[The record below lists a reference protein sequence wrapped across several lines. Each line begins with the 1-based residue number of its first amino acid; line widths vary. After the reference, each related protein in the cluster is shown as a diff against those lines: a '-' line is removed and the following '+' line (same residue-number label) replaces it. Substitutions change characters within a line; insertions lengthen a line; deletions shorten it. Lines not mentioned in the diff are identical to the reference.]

1 MFKKAFS
8 ITVLLIFSAL
18 MQLSAQ
24 YLVPTTTKNKK
35 AADLYM
41 MAQEKIVQGRINE
54 ANGMLEEAIRKDKKF
69 SEAYFMLAANARKVR
84 NYTSAKIL
92 FQKVLE
98 IKAPIEVIAG
108 AHLNLGEISMV
119 EGNYDQARTSLQA
132 YLDCKPK
139 SKANVAMATRNM
151 ANCDFAMEAMKK
163 PLNFKAVP
171 MPPNVNL
178 FPNQY
183 FPSLT
188 ADRQTIVYTIIRTP
202 NVMVDQED
210 LFISHLDNGEWSKGV
225 SISELIN
232 SKNNEGT
239 ASISGDGRVLVF
251 TSCGRKD
258 GFGSCDLYISK
269 KEGGKWSKPVNMG
282 NEVNTKEWETQPSL
296 TTDGR
301 TLYYVSSRKG
311 MYGGS
316 DIFYST
322 LIDSTDKW
330 SRPVNLGK
338 TINTTGYD
346 VAPFI
351 HPNGRTLYFASDA
364 RIGMGGYDMYMSTK
378 EDTGWTAPKNLGY
391 PLNTFN
397 DEMSF
402 VISGDEKKGYYS
414 VEIKKDANINSSI
427 YEFDIPQ
434 EIKSVYKVMVAKGKV
449 YDAQTKKPLGAKL
462 ELMDL
467 KTRQLVQKVASDSI
481 EGDYLLTLTEGSEY
495 ALYVSRP
502 GYLFKSLSFN
512 FLNQSAFDPLT
523 LDVYLEP
530 IRTGASVVLN
540 NLFFESGKYEL
551 LPKSMTELN
560 KIVRFMTENGTTKM
574 EISGHTDDV
583 GKDAD
588 NMVLSNNRAKAV
600 VDYLIQSGVKKT
612 NLVYKG
618 YGETKPTAPNT
629 NDENRM
635 LNRRIEFR
643 VL

>member
-1 MFKKAFS
+1 MFKKAFPIS
-8 ITVLLIFSAL
+8 IILIFSAFL
-18 MQLSAQ
+18 QLYAQ
-24 YLVPTTTKNKK
+24 YLTPTTTKNKK
-35 AADLYM
+35 AAVLYYQ
-41 MAQEKIVQGRINE
+41 AQEKMVQGRFNE
-54 ANGMLEEAIRKDKKF
+54 ANAMLDEAIRKDKKF
-69 SEAYFMLAANARKVR
+69 SEAYFMLATNFRKARDYAAAR
-84 NYTSAKIL
+84 DL
-92 FQKVLE
+92 FQKIIDMKAPLE
-98 IKAPIEVIAG
+98 ITAG
-108 AHLNLGEISMV
+108 ANMNVGEISLL
-119 EGNYDQARTSLQA
+119 EGNYTDAQKYLQA
-132 YLDCKPK
+132 YLDLKPR
-139 SKANVAMATRNM
+139 SKTNVATATRNI
-151 ANCDFAMEAMKK
+151 ANCEFAREAIKN
-163 PLNFKAVP
+163 PLTFKATT
-171 MPPNVNL
+171 MSPNVNL

-188 ADRQTIVYTIIRTP
+188 ADRHTIVYTIIRTP

-210 LFISHLDNGEWSKGV
+210 LFISNFENGEWTKGV

-282 NEVNTKEWETQPSL
+282 SEVNTREWETQPSL

-301 TLYYVSSRKG
+301 TLYFVSSRKG
-311 MYGGS
+311 IYGQS
-316 DIFYST
+316 DILYST

-364 RIGMGGYDMYMSTK
+364 RTGMGGYDMYMSTK
-378 EDTGWTAPKNLGY
+378 EDTGWTEPKNLGY
-391 PLNTFN
+391 PLNTYN

-402 VISGDEKKGYYS
+402 VISADEQKGYYS

-427 YEFDIPQ
+427 YEFDIPDQ
-434 EIKSVYKVMVAKGKV
+434 IKSAYKVMVAKGVV
-449 YDAQTKKPLGAKL
+449 YDAQTKKKLGAKL
-462 ELMDL
+462 ELLDL

-481 EGDYLLTLTEGSEY
+481 DGDYLVTLTEGSEY

-512 FLNQSAFDPLT
+512 FLNKSSFDPLT

-530 IRTGASVVLN
+530 IRPGASVVLN

-551 LPKSMTELN
+551 LPKSTTELD
-560 KIVRFMTENGTTKM
+560 KIVRFMSENRTTRI

-583 GKDAD
+583 GKPAD
-588 NMVLSNNRAKAV
+588 NIVLSNNRAKAV
-600 VDYLIQSGVKKT
+600 VDYLTRNGVKQA
-612 NLVYKG
+612 NVVYKG
-618 YGETKPTAPNT
+618 YGETKPFAPNT
-629 NDENRM
+629 TDENRT
-635 LNRRIEFR
+635 LNRRIEFK